1 MACHE
6 LLGYRLGQAS
16 PECVEG
22 RVEWWRRR
30 ELNPGPKT
38 FSATDLHV

>member
-6 LLGYRLGQAS
+6 RAGLCS
-16 PECVEG
+16 PEHSL

-38 FSATDLHV
+38 FSTTDLHV